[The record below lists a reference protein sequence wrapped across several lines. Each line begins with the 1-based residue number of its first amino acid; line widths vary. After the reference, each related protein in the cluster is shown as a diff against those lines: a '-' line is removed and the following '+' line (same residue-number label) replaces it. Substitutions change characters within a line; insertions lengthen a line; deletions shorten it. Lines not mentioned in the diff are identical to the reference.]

1 MSIKDFIAKDIRTI
15 TREELFDQLS
25 EASSMEMSGSLV
37 VLEVTPRDYSLAEIA
52 RLVEANHA
60 HILRMLSHEDRETG
74 RLLITLQIDLED
86 ASPVIRSFERF
97 DYTVLYHF
105 MKRGLVDDLLRQR
118 VDEVLHYMEM

>member
-52 RLVEANHA
+52 RLVEVNHA
-60 HILRMLSHEDRETG
+60 HVLRMLSHEDRETG